1 MKSFRSLFRFSA
13 LVGLSSVALA
23 LVAQETVSSTPPPV
37 TPAAAPAV
45 PAIDPAATALWR
57 EHING
62 MGDRGSGEKNVN
74 YGQVINKALEFFQ
87 KYPTER
93 RVGGIL
99 FNVASFGEWIKGDDA
114 PRVRKEWRAFLQN
127 RLVETLR
134 DDTWP
139 DNVWSG
145 LHWVAAKND
154 LAIQLEAGGKPDLA
168 ALKARIA
175 TVAARAPA
183 APYRTFMEQEYLRQ
197 LEQHEPAAVEAHLVE
212 LSKNEIPDLANLG
225 NGQLAIHAL
234 KTTPMELKFT
244 ALDGSEVDISTLRG
258 KVVLIDCWATW
269 CVPCIKELPNIKAAR
284 AKWGDKGFVVVG
296 ISFDRIADRAK
307 LVKFVAD
314 EKLDWPHW
322 FNEAGGPN
330 PFGKKYN
337 IRSIPATFLLGKDG
351 LLVTTETHGAK
362 LDEALTKL
370 LGP

>member
-1 MKSFRSLFRFSA
+1 MKMPV
-13 LVGLSSVALA
+13 LVLLAVAL
-23 LVAQETVSSTPPPV
+23 LGTRLLAQDKVPV
-37 TPAAAPAV
+37 TPPAAPA
-45 PAIDPAATALWR
+45 PAAPVAAPVVDPAATAIWR
-57 EHING
+57 EHIAG
-62 MGDRGSGEKNVN
+62 MGDRGMGEKNVN
-74 YGQVINKALEFFQ
+74 YAQIINKALEFFE

-99 FNVASFGEWIKGDDA
+99 FNVSSFGEWVKGDDA
-114 PRVRKEWRAFLQN
+114 PRVRAEWRAFLQK
-127 RLVETLR
+127 RLAETLAQ
-134 DDTWP
+134 DTWP

-154 LAIQLEAGGKPDLA
+154 LAIQTEAGGKPDLA
-168 ALKARIA
+168 ALQARIA
-175 TVAARAPA
+175 TVAARVPA
-183 APYRTFMEQEYLRQ
+183 APYRTAMEQEYLRQ
-197 LEQHEPAAVEAHLVE
+197 LEKYQPAAVEAHLA
-212 LSKNEIPDLANLG
+212 LLAASDIPDLAALG
-225 NGQLAIHAL
+225 TGQLAIHAL

-244 ALDGSEVDISTLRG
+244 ALDGTEVDLAKLRG

-284 AKWGDKGFVVVG
+284 AKWGDKGFTVVG
-296 ISFDRIADRAK
+296 ISFDRIADREK

-322 FNEAGGPN
+322 FNEAGGKN
-330 PFGKKYN
+330 PFGTKYN

-351 LLVTTETHGAK
+351 RLVTTETHGEK